1 MSRLEEL
8 GVLAQIQPSL
18 RCDKWLQSKCV
29 DLRQILTP
37 EIWGLKPEDDAF
49 LHLAMLVYRLDEES
63 LEAFLKR
70 LKIKRDD
77 ADDLRLLLDLRTALP
92 KVGRARRPSAVY
104 CLLQPFPS
112 RALATAWVATGS
124 GRQQGQLLRYQTEW
138 RLVEPETT
146 GDDLKTMGLRPSPLF
161 GQLLGVLREARL
173 DGKVSTREEEDA
185 MLQKLLADERKRGNV
200 EAEEQAQ

>member
-1 MSRLEEL
+1 
-8 GVLAQIQPSL
+8 
-18 RCDKWLQSKCV
+18 
-29 DLRQILTP
+29 
-37 EIWGLKPEDDAF
+37 
-49 LHLAMLVYRLDEES
+49 MLVYRLDEEA
-63 LEAFLKR
+63 LDAFLKR

-104 CLLQPFPS
+104 RLLQPFPS
-112 RALATAWVATGS
+112 RVLVTAWVATGS

-146 GDDLKTMGLRPSPLF
+146 GDDLKAIGLRPSPLF

-173 DGKVSTREEEDA
+173 DGKVSTREEENA
-185 MLQKLLADERKRGNV
+185 MLQHLLTDERKRGNV
-200 EAEEQAQ
+200 EAKERTQ